1 MSRHAVFLDRDGT
14 INVEKEYLHKIEDW
28 EWIPG
33 AINAIA
39 ALKKAGFL
47 VIVITNQ
54 AGIARGYYDEAAM
67 TNLHMRINMEL
78 GKHGAA
84 IDGFY
89 HCPHHPEF
97 GETRECECRK
107 PMPGMIYKAKHD
119 FDIDLAASWFVGDKA
134 SDIQAGLAAGVKS
147 ILVLTGYG
155 KEERALLGH
164 GVICV
169 ENVLEAS
176 NLIISKM
183 SGDNI
188 IDMAKTPPG
197 RTTRQEGK

>member
-1 MSRHAVFLDRDGT
+1 MTRAAVFFDRDDTLNTDKGY
-14 INVEKEYLHKIEDW
+14 VHRMEDW

-33 AINAIA
+33 AIDAIA

-67 TNLHMRINMEL
+67 ANLHEKINEEL
-78 GKHGAA
+78 KEHDAV

-97 GETRECECRK
+97 GAVRECECRK
-107 PMPGMIYKAKHD
+107 PMPGMIYKASQD
-119 FDIDLAASWFVGDKA
+119 FDIDLGRSWLIGDKM

-147 ILVLTGYG
+147 ILVSTGYG
-155 KEERALLGH
+155 KEECALPD
-164 GVICV
+164 
-169 ENVLEAS
+169 ENMMCAVDIMEAGA
-176 NLIISKM
+176 LIIMQMNSDSPFDQINFLANK
-183 SGDNI
+183 
-188 IDMAKTPPG
+188 
-197 RTTRQEGK
+197 

>member
-1 MSRHAVFLDRDGT
+1 MASAAVFLDRDGT
-14 INVEKEYLHKIEDW
+14 LNIDKGYVHCLDDW

-33 AINAIA
+33 AIDAIS

-47 VIVITNQ
+47 VIIITNQ

-67 TNLHMRINMEL
+67 ENLHTRINKEL
-78 GKHGAA
+78 KEHGTM

-97 GETRECECRK
+97 SGVCECRK
-107 PMPGMIYKAKHD
+107 PMPGLIYEARQS
-119 FDIDLAASWFVGDKA
+119 FDIDLGRSWLVGDKA

-155 KEERALLGH
+155 NNDRALLGDDD
-164 GVICV
+164 VCV
-169 ENVLEAS
+169 TDIVAAS
-176 NLIISKM
+176 RYIISR
-183 SGDNI
+183 
-188 IDMAKTPPG
+188 A
-197 RTTRQEGK
+197 